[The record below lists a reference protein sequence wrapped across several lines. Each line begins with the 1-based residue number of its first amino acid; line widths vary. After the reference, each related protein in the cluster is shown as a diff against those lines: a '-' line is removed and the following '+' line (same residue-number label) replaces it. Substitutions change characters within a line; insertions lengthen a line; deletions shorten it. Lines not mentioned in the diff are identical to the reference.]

1 MGGHSNGANV
11 QIPGLNSLGAVRPAA
26 DPPYRNGGAV
36 ALPPPTP
43 VVVACAR
50 LWNWQ
55 GLRRCFTQKDG
66 FLLVE
71 GPASADLALAQCQR
85 IAPCVLI
92 ADFEIIDEVDPA
104 EFGSVVDYGRAV
116 QVLLYGGD
124 FDERQAH
131 TAIRLG
137 CMGFLPEGATG
148 ATLKRAVRA
157 VSAGELWAG
166 RKLLTRILQQLLF
179 ATRSPKLTPRET
191 DILRLIA
198 RGYKNR
204 AIADALAISHETVR
218 WHIRSLHSKLGLQ
231 DRNGTALYAQ
241 QFLGDE
247 EYGPAGAR
255 QSAGA

>member
-1 MGGHSNGANV
+1 M
-11 QIPGLNSLGAVRPAA
+11 QIPAPKSLSALRPAVA
-26 DPPYRNGGAV
+26 APHRTGASVPP
-36 ALPPPTP
+36 PPPTP

-50 LWNWQ
+50 LWEWH
-55 GLRRCFTQKDG
+55 GLRRCFSQKDG

-71 GPASADLALAQCQR
+71 GYATAGRALPQCQR

-104 EFGSVVDYGRAV
+104 EFASVVDYGRAV
-116 QVLLYGGD
+116 QVLLYGGE

-131 TAIRLG
+131 TAIRMG
-137 CMGFLPEGATG
+137 CMGFLQEGATG

-231 DRNGTALYAQ
+231 DRTGTALYAQ

-247 EYGPAGAR
+247 DCGPAGAG